1 MEPNIYTPPQSKLTA
16 KNTKPGSL
24 FKSVGIGIVIEIVGT
39 ISVSIILGI
48 LYGLFLSSQGQ
59 SPEEV
64 LTAMEQMDPLSAIG
78 LTESFF
84 GLLVSILA
92 GYVCARIANSKS
104 YRSVGILSAL
114 SAILGSLA
122 ALTVYSWWALL
133 LMDGITIVAI
143 LFGGWLHIKNL
154 E

>member
-1 MEPNIYTPPQSKLTA
+1 
-16 KNTKPGSL
+16 
-24 FKSVGIGIVIEIVGT
+24 
-39 ISVSIILGI
+39 
-48 LYGLFLSSQGQ
+48 
-59 SPEEV
+59 
-64 LTAMEQMDPLSAIG
+64 
-78 LTESFF
+78 
-84 GLLVSILA
+84 
-92 GYVCARIANSKS
+92 
-104 YRSVGILSAL
+104 LSAL